1 MDLPE
6 RLDRYEGSYGE
17 KMGLLR
23 SIKLTWIICI
33 FIGTGFITGIASA
46 DLFLYGTTS
55 DGDAVGSTS
64 TLVQIDHQDGDL
76 LDTIGTGVGYLVNGM
91 AWDRRSQRLYASTS
105 TNDPAFTGLIVIDR
119 ASGVGTAVGTP
130 DWGQGSGFSVSN
142 ITIDSN
148 GNMVGWADNANQLVE
163 IDKETGEITT
173 FINIDNVTAINFGL
187 SFDNI
192 NLLYLVNGMA
202 WDHVTQ
208 QLYAS
213 TSTNDSAFTG
223 LIVIDRGTGEGAA
236 VGTPDWG
243 QGSGFSV
250 SNITID
256 SSGNMVGWA
265 DGTNQLVEIDKETGE
280 ITTFININNVTA
292 VNFGLSFDNIN
303 LLYLVNGDASGD
315 SSDLWVFVDNTQD
328 FTDGPSVEHESRQ
341 GDFYPSSNLYYG
353 IDHTG
358 ADTRSLVSIYVA
370 KEEDNLNDR
379 VETVDQLHTLAFVV
393 TSSSDNGGSS
403 TCFIRSLTNTD

>member
-1 MDLPE
+1 
-6 RLDRYEGSYGE
+6 
-17 KMGLLR
+17 MGLLR

-192 NLLYLVNGMA
+192 NLLYLVNG
-202 WDHVTQ
+202 
-208 QLYAS
+208 
-213 TSTNDSAFTG
+213 
-223 LIVIDRGTGEGAA
+223 
-236 VGTPDWG
+236 
-243 QGSGFSV
+243 
-250 SNITID
+250 
-256 SSGNMVGWA
+256 
-265 DGTNQLVEIDKETGE
+265 
-280 ITTFININNVTA
+280 
-292 VNFGLSFDNIN
+292 
-303 LLYLVNGDASGD
+303 DASGD
-315 SSDLWVFVDNTQD
+315 NSRLWVFVDNTQD
-328 FTDGPSVEHESRQ
+328 FTEGPSVEHESRQ
-341 GDFYPSSNLYYG
+341 GDFYPYSNLYYG

-358 ADTRSLVSIYVA
+358 TDTRSLVSIFVA
-370 KEEDNLNDR
+370 REEDNFNESF
-379 VETVDQLHTLAFVV
+379 ETVDQLHTLAFAV
-393 TSSSDNGGSS
+393 TSSKGNGGSSS
-403 TCFIRSLTNTD
+403 TCFIRSITGTD